1 MLTRE
6 NFSTQF
12 LRWAIV
18 TNQNFTINDN
28 IEIKRLF
35 QCLNSYVKLSSFFI
49 IKNHIMKRL
58 EKIEAKLFEHLS
70 HLTKISFTLNC
81 WFAFNRQSYLFIIVF
96 FIDKNWKYQK
106 IIIEFEYMKRRHFE
120 NNLFKMIENVLNKH
134 KIIYRI
140 LIIIINNAINNTTFF
155 YCLMKDISNIAKC
168 VDITSKNNENE
179 SQNDE
184 TKFNFVYVFCL
195 THVLQLTLQAFLNFV
210 RVNLINN
217 QLQKN
222 WYEQDDINVIKRTN
236 KDLSMILTKIFL
248 FLFIFK
254 SNSIFVIRLSWFAF
268 S

>member
-1 MLTRE
+1 
-6 NFSTQF
+6 
-12 LRWAIV
+12 
-18 TNQNFTINDN
+18 
-28 IEIKRLF
+28 
-35 QCLNSYVKLSSFFI
+35 
-49 IKNHIMKRL
+49 
-58 EKIEAKLFEHLS
+58 
-70 HLTKISFTLNC
+70 
-81 WFAFNRQSYLFIIVF
+81 
-96 FIDKNWKYQK
+96 
-106 IIIEFEYMKRRHFE
+106 
-120 NNLFKMIENVLNKH
+120 MIENVLNKH

-222 WYEQDDINVIKRTN
+222 
-236 KDLSMILTKIFL
+236 
-248 FLFIFK
+248 
-254 SNSIFVIRLSWFAF
+254 
-268 S
+268 